1 MNQDAKK
8 NMTIP
13 AELAVLSQWVCW
25 GAPGKSRKCPYD
37 PRSGY
42 PAKAGQPRTWA
53 PLVNALEAVEA
64 GRFEGVGF
72 EFNAGGIVG
81 VDFDHCIKDGRL
93 DPWAAAWVERLNS
106 YTEISPSGTGLHIF
120 CLGTLPGP
128 AVKRPEAEMYDRAR
142 YFTVTGRPWGG
153 AARPMREAQAELE
166 ALYAELQ
173 QKAQQGRAEAV
184 QSAAIPASPPG
195 GPDYLR
201 IGLDRDGTF
210 AALYRGDRPN
220 GNESADDMALLNKL
234 AYWCNRDPEAMRA
247 AFLGSWHFQTK
258 DEAHKK
264 KAQRKDYLPRSIQRA
279 IQDCARTAAEDNAE
293 YMERR
298 PGTGQNPPGD
308 VFGRTEYTGQ
318 PKQPPA
324 VQQLSTI
331 SARELQDKE
340 IPPTNFIVAELLPQ
354 GLALLASPPKY
365 GKSWFVLDLC
375 LSVAA
380 GERFLNHATVKR
392 GCLYLAL
399 EDSERRLQD
408 RMNKILQGE
417 RAPMSFDYATSA
429 ADIGHGLIQQL
440 ADYVSQHKDT
450 GLIVVD
456 TLQKVRTSTNGKE
469 SAYSA
474 DYKETALLKNFADKH
489 SVCVLLVHHLRKAKD
504 DTDPFNQISGTNGIF
519 GAADTALVMTRL
531 RRGDSRTTLSV
542 VGRDIDSGDF
552 TIVFDKDDW
561 KWKNLGSVENVT
573 QQLRAEEYR
582 QSPVVI
588 TIRELLRQNPT
599 GTWSGSMKQL
609 LEAGQVITGTWIA
622 TSPREL
628 SGIVKKIDHDLFAL
642 DRIMHRTIG
651 NGTGGKKHWFGL
663 STVGSLP
670 ETVGGEQQS
679 M

>member
-1 MNQDAKK
+1 MSQATKSK
-8 NMTIP
+8 TAIP
-13 AELAVLSQWVCW
+13 AELAALPQWVCW
-25 GAPGKSRKCPYD
+25 GAPGKARKCPYD

-42 PAKAGQPRTWA
+42 PAKAGQPNTWA
-53 PLVNALEAVEA
+53 SLKMALEAVEA

-72 EFNAGGIVG
+72 ELNAGGIVG

-106 YTEISPSGTGLHIF
+106 YTEISPSGSGLHVF

-142 YFTVTGRPWGG
+142 YFTVTGRPWG
-153 AARPMREAQAELE
+153 AVRPLREAQDAVA
-166 ALYAELQ
+166 ALYDELQ
-173 QKAQQGRAEAV
+173 QKAQQGRTEAPQGAV
-184 QSAAIPASPPG
+184 APASPPG
-195 GPDYLR
+195 GSDYLR

-220 GNESADDMALLNKL
+220 DNESADDMALLNKL
-234 AYWCNRDPEAMRA
+234 AYWCNRDPDAMRV
-247 AFLGSWHFQTK
+247 AFLGSWHYQSK
-258 DEAHKK
+258 DETHKK

-298 PGTGQNPPGD
+298 PGPRQGPPGD
-308 VFGRTEYTGQ
+308 VFGRTEYTER
-318 PKQPPA
+318 PLPP

-331 SARELQDKE
+331 SARELQDKD
-340 IPPTNFIVAELLPQ
+340 IPPANFIVAELLPQ

-380 GERFLNHATVKR
+380 GEQFLNHATVKR

-429 ADIGHGLIQQL
+429 ADIGHGLLQQL
-440 ADYVSQHKDT
+440 EDYVAQHKDT

-474 DYKETALLKNFADKH
+474 DYRETALLKNFADKH
-489 SVCVLLVHHLRKAKD
+489 GVCVLLVHHLRKAKD

-531 RRGDSRTTLSV
+531 HRGDSRTTLSV

-552 TIVFDKDDW
+552 TIVFDKADW

-582 QSPVVI
+582 QSPVAI
-588 TIRELLRQNPT
+588 TIRELLRQSPT

-642 DRIMHRTIG
+642 DRIMHRTTG
-651 NGTGGKKHWFGL
+651 NGTGGGKHWFGL

-670 ETVGGEQQS
+670 DTVGGEQQS
-679 M
+679 L